1 MLCLNSIHENVSK
14 LSSYS
19 WLALGFDSVSF
30 FSICDLKSGYSR
42 VPVTLIFTSFLLEFG
57 GFGGL
62 AILPVWVGK
71 SFQNQ
76 RHIGNFAFH
85 LAKFFLA
92 SSAYSVSHRL
102 VKWHSNGDCNVV
114 LNVEGSCIGNLGPS
128 GMGGLLRSSDG
139 VWLDRFAGFFG
150 ITNNLPAELL
160 ALLHGFGAALR
171 QRVPQHDLLF

>member
-1 MLCLNSIHENVSK
+1 MICINSILENVSK

-30 FSICDLKSGYSR
+30 FSICDLKEWLLTSISGFNIY
-42 VPVTLIFTSFLLEFG
+42 LFF
-57 GFGGL
+57 
-62 AILPVWVGK
+62 VGIWWLWRAASLSGEIVQ

-76 RHIGNFAFH
+76 LHIGNFAFH
-85 LAKFFLA
+85 LAKFFLT
-92 SSAYSVSHRL
+92 SSAYSVSPRL

-128 GMGGLLRSSDG
+128 SMGGLLRCNDG
-139 VWLDRFAGFFG
+139 VWLDTFAGFLG
-150 ITNNLPAELL
+150 ITNNLHAELL
-160 ALLHGFGAALR
+160 ALLHGFGVGLG